1 MATRAE
7 RSSTNPPAPTAPSAR
22 QSAAQLALLASGVL
36 GLVASLVLS
45 IDALALAEDPLA
57 DLSCNI
63 SSTISCA
70 TVGMSW
76 QASLLGFPNA
86 FIGLMGEPVVV
97 TLAVAGLA
105 GVRFPRWFML
115 AAQVAITVGLGFAVW
130 LFAQSYFVI
139 GAICPW
145 CTVLY
150 VTSLT
155 AFAAITRITILDGRY
170 GKSIQARCERP
181 LRLGVDVAAVLIVLA
196 IVAAMVISKY
206 L

>member
-1 MATRAE
+1 MANRAQNTTE
-7 RSSTNPPAPTAPSAR
+7 FVPAGQAPGARHTAAY
-22 QSAAQLALLASGVL
+22 LALLASGVL

-45 IDALALAEDPLA
+45 VDALALAEDPLA

-70 TVGMSW
+70 TVGVSW

-86 FIGLMGEPVVV
+86 FIGLMGEPVVI
-97 TLAVAGLA
+97 TLGVAGLA
-105 GVRFPRWFML
+105 RVRFPRWFMV
-115 AAQVAITVGLGFAVW
+115 AANAAITVGLGFAVW
-130 LFAQSYFVI
+130 LFAQSFFVI

-155 AFAAITRITILDGRY
+155 AFAAITRVTILDGLY
-170 GKSIQARCERP
+170 GESIRARCERP
-181 LRLGVDVAAVLIVLA
+181 LRLGVDIAAVLIVLA
-196 IVAAMVISKY
+196 IVAAMVVYKY
-206 L
+206 F

>member
-1 MATRAE
+1 MVTRAD
-7 RSSTNPPAPTAPSAR
+7 SSTAALSAR
-22 QSAAQLALLASGVL
+22 PARQTMAYLALLASGIL
-36 GLVASLVLS
+36 GLVASLMLS
-45 IDALALAEDPLA
+45 VDALALAEDPLA

-70 TVGMSW
+70 TVGVSW

-86 FIGLMGEPVVV
+86 FIGLMGEPVVI
-97 TLAVAGLA
+97 TLGVAGLV
-105 GVRFPRWFML
+105 GVRFPRWFTL
-115 AAQVAITVGLGFAVW
+115 AAQAALTVGLGFAVW

-150 VTSLT
+150 VTSAT
-155 AFAAITRITILDGRY
+155 AFAAITRITVLDGLY
-170 GKSIQARCERP
+170 GESVRTRCERP
-181 LRLGVDVAAVLIVLA
+181 LRLGVDVAAVLIILA
-196 IVAAMVISKY
+196 IVAAMVLYKY

>member
-1 MATRAE
+1 MAS
-7 RSSTNPPAPTAPSAR
+7 RSETTTSTPSAHR
-22 QSAAQLALLASGVL
+22 GRHPGAYLALLASGLL
-36 GLVASLVLS
+36 GLLASLVLS
-45 IDALALAEDPLA
+45 VDALALAEDPLA

-70 TVGMSW
+70 TVGVSW

-86 FIGLMGEPVVV
+86 FIGLMGEPVVI

-115 AAQVAITVGLGFAVW
+115 AAQAGITAGLGFAVW
-130 LFAQSYFVI
+130 LFVQSYFVI

-145 CTVLY
+145 CTALY
-150 VTSLT
+150 VTSVL
-155 AFAAITRITILDGRY
+155 AFAVITRITILDGLY
-170 GKSIQARCERP
+170 GQSIRDRCQRP
-181 LRLGVDVAAVLIVLA
+181 LRLGVDAAAVVIVLA
-196 IVAAMVISKY
+196 IVAAMVVYKY

>member
-1 MATRAE
+1 MAMRTDTSTPTR
-7 RSSTNPPAPTAPSAR
+7 PTPQTRHTGAY
-22 QSAAQLALLASGVL
+22 LALLVSGAL
-36 GLVASLVLS
+36 GLWASLVLA

-70 TVGMSW
+70 AVGVTW

-97 TLAVAGLA
+97 TLGVAGLA

-115 AAQVAITVGLGFAVW
+115 CAQAALTVGLGFAVW

-150 VTSLT
+150 LTSVT
-155 AFAAITRITILDGRY
+155 AFAAITRITILDGLY
-170 GKSIQARCERP
+170 GPSVRERCERP
-181 LRLGVDVAAVLIVLA
+181 LRLGVDVAVAVLILA
-196 IVAAMVISKY
+196 VVAAMVVYKY
-206 L
+206 F